1 MDRANRTPESFII
14 DGEMITRDPDGRPN
28 FHAIH
33 SRMTW
38 NAQARLRRFR
48 PSLLNGEHIRAL
60 PLIERKARHWKL
72 IKP

>member
-14 DGEMITRDPDGRPN
+14 DGEMIARDPDGRPN

-38 NAQARLRRFR
+38 NARLAFVAFD
-48 PSLLNGEHIRAL
+48 LLFSTASTFVLCR
-60 PLIERKARHWKL
+60 
-72 IKP
+72 